1 MATYIPSLA
10 ALQSEDDGQ
19 LAAELRLARLRT
31 QAAVLRSLA
40 DYIEQLARPEDSD
53 GLGAQT
59 IEEMERLG
67 SLLLQSAGQARG
79 SLHIED
85 DSGVFTAASRVP
97 FDGRTGGAR
106 GAPDPGAG
114 HRADSS

>member
-40 DYIEQLARPEDSD
+40 DCIERLTHPGDAD
-53 GLGAQT
+53 GLSAQT
-59 IEEMERLG
+59 IEEMKRLGALLLRSDRYALG
-67 SLLLQSAGQARG
+67 SLQ
-79 SLHIED
+79 IED
-85 DSGVFTAASRVP
+85 ESGVFAAGSHVRV
-97 FDGRTGGAR
+97 DGRTGGSQ
-106 GAPDPGAG
+106 GAANPRTE
-114 HRADSS
+114 HRSDSS